1 MRDSESRIL
10 TTKFIFMILFT
21 YGVFALLESF
31 GVLTGDIPGFYT
43 EGMSAANRIMNQL
56 TGVVLTSIAL
66 VIPLTSNLYSPKL
79 VRLYVTHPLIITGLS
94 VLIAGQVCVLTS
106 LLLGI
111 ESPLYPAMVLCSIT
125 IAYFCVA
132 GVLPYL
138 FFVSHFL
145 RPSYFMP
152 LLSDRAIKILKKGEN
167 KKDPSQFQ
175 PVFETVDVIANIAL
189 TGIRRGDR
197 RLILLCLHS
206 MHDIH
211 LAYLREFR
219 DNRELTA
226 DMKPFFVAG
235 LVREGQE
242 YLCEHKIWP
251 EAYILAHFL
260 EIMEQADRRQHQL
273 LAELAELL
281 VESASVAVE
290 QQRDDLIELHILV
303 FNALMRMII
312 DEKDVRKFQNMCYHY
327 RLLVE
332 KLTWAPLWMEEV
344 VKHMIHY
351 GKMANKRNMRG
362 SLETVLYDLGELAL
376 SLSKV
381 DEHLGTDFVENHA
394 APAWFEAINLG
405 EHLKT
410 VAWRALVRVY
420 WEAMVDDN
428 RYLAELL
435 REHYLFDDEAHKRYI
450 EKMLNNNR
458 PLHWEFNDRLLR
470 MAYLSPKAEGMAWE
484 YISGQDDPEMMDE
497 EPYLED

>member
-1 MRDSESRIL
+1 MKDSENKIL
-10 TTKFIFMILFT
+10 TPKYIFMILFT
-21 YGVFALLESF
+21 YGLLTVMGSQ
-31 GVLTGDIPGFYT
+31 GYLSGDIPGFYT

-79 VRLYVTHPLIITGLS
+79 VRLYVTHPIIVTGLS
-94 VLIAGQVCVLTS
+94 VLILGQSSVLTA
-106 LLLGI
+106 LFLGA
-111 ESPLYPAMVLCSIT
+111 SNPLYPFMMMCSVT

-145 RPSYFMP
+145 RPSYFLP
-152 LLSDRAIKILKKGEN
+152 LLSDRAIDILKKN
-167 KKDPSQFQ
+167 DKDSRPAQFL

-206 MHDIH
+206 MHEIH
-211 LAYLREFR
+211 LAYLREFK
-219 DNRELTA
+219 DCREKTNE
-226 DMKPFFVAG
+226 MKPFFVAG

-242 YLCEHKIWP
+242 YLCEHQIWP
-251 EAYILAHFL
+251 EAYILAHYL

-273 LAELAELL
+273 LAEVAELL
-281 VESASVAVE
+281 VASASVAVE

-312 DEKDVRKFQNMCYHY
+312 DEKDVRKFQNLCYHY
-327 RLLVE
+327 RLLIE

-376 SLSKV
+376 SLSKI

-410 VAWRALVRVY
+410 VAWRALIRVY
-420 WEAMVDDN
+420 WEALVVDN

-435 REHYLFDDEAHKRYI
+435 REHYLFDDETHKRYI

-470 MAYLSPKAEGMAWE
+470 MAYLSPKAESLAWE
-484 YISGQDDPEMMDE
+484 YISNQHDEVMMDE
-497 EPYLED
+497 EPYRDE